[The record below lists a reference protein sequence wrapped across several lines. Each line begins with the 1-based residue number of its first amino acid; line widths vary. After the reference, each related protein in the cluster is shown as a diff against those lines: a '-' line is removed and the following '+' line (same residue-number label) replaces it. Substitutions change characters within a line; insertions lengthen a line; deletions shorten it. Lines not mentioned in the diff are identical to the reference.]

1 MKEQKLEHLEEQAR
15 DLGKELHELR
25 ECLNQWCGK
34 LADLLTILV
43 NLRVYLREIEER
55 NED

>member
-34 LADLLTILV
+34 LADLLTNLV